1 MYPCPK
7 TILSSFI
14 YRHHLSPMT
23 LPLPLHL
30 LDLRKSFYS
39 LPSHFTL
46 FQIQAV
52 STGQHFLTFNL
63 NPLSSFVEHISALC
77 LSESTAPYPTPSSP
91 PLSGGVKGLQR
102 ASSWKQRSATSLPQ
116 VFLPC
121 KSRLKP
127 RQVPAY
133 RETETGVSDH
143 QLCIVCFSKCLY
155 SREIFCIH
163 LLQKLENEGGVGRKE
178 RQVMLIL
185 KPGRLGS
192 L

>member
-7 TILSSFI
+7 TILFSFI

-23 LPLPLHL
+23 LPLPLRL

-63 NPLSSFVEHISALC
+63 NSLSSFVEHISALC
-77 LSESTAPYPTPSSP
+77 LSESTAPYSTPSSP

-102 ASSWKQRSATSLPQ
+102 ASSWQQCSATSLLQ

-127 RQVPAY
+127 RQVPAH
-133 RETETGVSDH
+133 RETETGVSNH
-143 QLCIVCFSKCLY
+143 RLCS
-155 SREIFCIH
+155 
-163 LLQKLENEGGVGRKE
+163 LLF
-178 RQVMLIL
+178 
-185 KPGRLGS
+185 
-192 L
+192 